1 MEKCYKILN
10 LDCAN
15 CAKKIEKEI
24 NKIEEIEK
32 AILIFPMKK
41 IKIEGNVNKN
51 TEDKMQKICDKIE
64 KGVIIQSEENVN
76 NAKSEG
82 LSGSLFMLII
92 GILFFIFAIYSKIS
106 LIYIIAYICLGYNV
120 LFNTVVGIKNKNF
133 FDENFLMTI
142 ATLGAL
148 ILGDYSEAVGVV
160 LFYKIGIL
168 FEKYAVNKSK
178 KAISSIAELKI
189 EEADVLIND
198 EYKRISTDKIKIGDI
213 IRIKNGER
221 VAVDGIIQSGET
233 HFDTSAINGESIPAD
248 FKSGDYVMSGYINL
262 SNVVTIKATA
272 SVENSMMSKIVN
284 AIENAS
290 SSKPKIDKLI
300 TRFSKIYTPIIIV
313 LAFLTATIPSLI
325 TGNWHYWIYT
335 ALTFLIISCPC
346 AVVLSVPLAYFS
358 GIGTASKIGVLLKNG
373 NSIEALSKIKN
384 IVFDKTGTITNGN
397 FSVCDIIPYK
407 DNTKDELL
415 EIAAMC
421 ESNSNHPIAVS
432 ISRYCDGIN
441 YKKTDKIKEI
451 TGKGIIAEK
460 DNQVFLCGNIK
471 LMCENNI
478 AGVECDNEKGC
489 VIYVAKNNEYIG
501 KILVSDTIKS
511 DAGEAINKL
520 KNLKLNVVMLTGDKK
535 EAAED
540 IAGKLGITS
549 FKSELLPEQK
559 LQELNDIRIKS
570 GASAFVG
577 DGVNDGIVL
586 AGADVG
592 ISIHNGSDLAIE
604 ASDIILMNN
613 NLNLIAAAK
622 KIADKTTSIAKQNII
637 FALIIKAIVLVLGF
651 MGVANMWFA
660 VFADSGVAILLA
672 LNSIRLLRGKQF
684 R

>member
-460 DNQVFLCGNIK
+460 
-471 LMCENNI
+471 
-478 AGVECDNEKGC
+478 
-489 VIYVAKNNEYIG
+489 
-501 KILVSDTIKS
+501 
-511 DAGEAINKL
+511 
-520 KNLKLNVVMLTGDKK
+520 
-535 EAAED
+535 
-540 IAGKLGITS
+540 
-549 FKSELLPEQK
+549 
-559 LQELNDIRIKS
+559 
-570 GASAFVG
+570 
-577 DGVNDGIVL
+577 
-586 AGADVG
+586 
-592 ISIHNGSDLAIE
+592 
-604 ASDIILMNN
+604 
-613 NLNLIAAAK
+613 
-622 KIADKTTSIAKQNII
+622 
-637 FALIIKAIVLVLGF
+637 IIKCSCVE
-651 MGVANMWFA
+651 
-660 VFADSGVAILLA
+660 IL
-672 LNSIRLLRGKQF
+672 N
-684 R
+684 